1 MPQLLLAVG
10 LLLALFLAARW
21 FVRAS
26 PAQVVSALKALAV
39 AGALLGL
46 AVIVLTGR
54 WGLIPFLLFVVLP
67 WLRQFR
73 AFWRAGRTMRG
84 PKPGGASQVE
94 TPYLRLTLDHDTGAL
109 DGEVVAG
116 AFAGRRLGALSIEE
130 LRALVAA
137 VAGDPESVRLLEA
150 YLDRQH
156 PDWRGGAEEAGP
168 STVQTPSGAMSREE
182 AYRIL
187 GLAPGAEAEA
197 VREAHRRLMAKLH
210 PDRGGTDYLAAKINQ
225 AKDVLLG
232 A

>member
-1 MPQLLLAVG
+1 MPQLLLIVG
-10 LLLALFLAARW
+10 LLVALALAVRW

-26 PAQVVSALKALAV
+26 PGQVVQALKGMAV
-39 AGALLGL
+39 AGGLLGL

-73 AFWRAGRTMRG
+73 AFWRAGRTMQG

-94 TPYLRLTLDHDTGAL
+94 TRFLRLTLDHDSGAL

-116 AFAGRRLGALSIEE
+116 AFSGRRLGALSLEE
-130 LRALVAA
+130 LRALLAEIGSDSDSA
-137 VAGDPESVRLLEA
+137 RLLEA

-156 PDWRGGAEEAGP
+156 PDWRGAEQEAGP
-168 STVQTPSGAMSREE
+168 SAASTPSGAMSREE

-187 GLAPGAEAEA
+187 GLAPGAGAEA
-197 VREAHRRLMAKLH
+197 VREAHRRLMAKMH